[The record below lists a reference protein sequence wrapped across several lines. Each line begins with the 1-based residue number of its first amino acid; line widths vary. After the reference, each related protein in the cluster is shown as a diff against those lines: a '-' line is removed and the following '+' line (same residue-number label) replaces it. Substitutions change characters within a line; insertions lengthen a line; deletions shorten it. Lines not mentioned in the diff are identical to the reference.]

1 MHEDLQRLTSELRQE
16 RCPQRVLDE
25 VARRIA
31 AQSTEVPAQKETKKT
46 KDISV
51 QPGHSSLPLL
61 PSVKGIL
68 LSYPRFLTTAF
79 VTAALLLVCS
89 LAIWHRLSA
98 REAQRHPDPS
108 VVASLNRAQV
118 VRETEGALGYIGCV
132 LLDAGAHTEKIVL
145 NQAVPRLRNSLTTT
159 REKLLNHI
167 QR

>member
-1 MHEDLQRLTSELRQE
+1 
-16 RCPQRVLDE
+16 
-25 VARRIA
+25 
-31 AQSTEVPAQKETKKT
+31 
-46 KDISV
+46 
-51 QPGHSSLPLL
+51 
-61 PSVKGIL
+61 
-68 LSYPRFLTTAF
+68 
-79 VTAALLLVCS
+79 LLLVCS